1 MNTSA
6 SLLMSG
12 ATQPPALS
20 VIPMIQNASRL
31 YGTVPCRVALLLKSK
46 SGCAKVMETIVGFWL
61 GTTPCSTTRGKCYVG
76 TLRVS
81 ISTTANEMSA
91 AVRSDFSAAAERFLA
106 VPLSPAGCVR
116 ANRAPF
122 ATPLTLLLRAVVLRS
137 SAYTQLHLRARN
149 EPRPLMFS

>member
-12 ATQPPALS
+12 ATQPPGAVGHPDDS
-20 VIPMIQNASRL
+20 K
-31 YGTVPCRVALLLKSK
+31 RVQAIWDRAMS
-46 SGCAKVMETIVGFWL
+46 SG
-61 GTTPCSTTRGKCYVG
+61 
-76 TLRVS
+76 
-81 ISTTANEMSA
+81 SA
-91 AVRSDFSAAAERFLA
+91 FEIEVRMRKGDGNYRWFLA
-106 VPLSPAGCVR
+106 RYNPVLDDEGQVLRWYVACIDIDDLKRDERRSQTFSRRRTILSSSAFGCVR

-122 ATPLTLLLRAVVLRS
+122 ATPLTLLLRAVVLGS